1 MERNITVI
9 RTSFILSFLLLLA
22 GLAPGQPPARPA
34 AAGPDITRDP
44 VLYVVPY
51 AHLDTQWNWDFVRT
65 IKEYLPKTTKTNF
78 DFFEKYPH
86 YIFNFTGANRYRLIK
101 EYYPA
106 DFAKIKKYVAEGRW
120 VLAGSSMEEGDV
132 NAPSAEAI
140 FRQIL
145 YGNDWFQRELG
156 PPPPIPPERSSS
168 SSLKATAK
176 VTSAEYML
184 PDCFGF
190 PASLPSILAHA
201 GVKGFSTQKLSA
213 NWQPAARVGGPGS
226 PEQTPE
232 GIPFNVGRW
241 IGPDGNSVI
250 AALNPES
257 YGSRVTYDF
266 SKTPPAPS
274 ASQTGGSGR
283 GGQAPTDWVKRI
295 GIDGAATGLY
305 ADYHYIGTGDT
316 GGAVDEDSVK
326 LLEAIVTKSMGV
338 IPPPRAGRGGRG
350 SAAPQEPPPP
360 PGPPVQMGDGPVH
373 VQVSRADQMFLDMI
387 KTGKTD
393 KLPTYQGDLELINH
407 SAGSLTSQTY
417 LKRWNRQ
424 NEVLADAAERASVAA
439 YWLGARPYPINRL
452 TDAWTLVMGG
462 HFHDTM
468 AGTGIPKAYEYAQND
483 EVIALNQFAGVVTS
497 AAEGVASAMNTQ
509 GKGVPIVVFNSLQ
522 IEREDVVEANV
533 NLPAVR
539 VIGPDGKEV
548 PSQVAHDK
556 VLFLAKA
563 PPNGFAVYDVQAA
576 ESQGPSE
583 LKVSE
588 SSLENGRY
596 RVQLDANG
604 DVSNIFDKQ
613 VNKELLSAP
622 IRLAFQ
628 YEKPVQW
635 PAWNMDWADQQKPPR
650 GYVGES
656 GGGLR
661 LDGAEGKAQVR
672 VVENGPAR
680 VAVEVSRESEGSKFV
695 QTIRL
700 SAGDAGNRVEFSNA
714 IDWKTAET
722 ALKAVFPLAAENPL
736 ATYNWD
742 VGTVQRHNDKE
753 RQFEVAS
760 HQWVDLTD
768 KSGQYGVTILTDCKN
783 GSDKPDDRT
792 LRLTLLYTPG
802 VRTSYTY
809 QSSNDW
815 GHHQFLFGLA
825 GHAGDWRQG
834 QTDWQAYRLN
844 QPLLAFQ
851 SPVHGGHL
859 GKEFSFLKL
868 SSSRVRVLAV
878 KMAERQEAMV
888 VRMVEMDGQTQDDV
902 RLTVG
907 DGILT
912 ASELNG
918 QEERLHSVPVAKK
931 ELSLSFKPYQV
942 RTVAMILR
950 KPPEP
955 LEVKTSAGTRSLTPE
970 CVPLRLPLDRAIGS
984 GDGFKSAPGFDSQGA
999 SIAAETLPYE
1009 IYYAGV
1015 RFAVPPAG
1023 SGLPSAVVPAGQQLD
1038 LPKHTRRIYILA
1050 AAEGDQPATFL
1061 LDGKP
1066 LELTIDNWGGNIGVW
1081 DTRQWKPRE
1090 IELPAF
1096 PGAADSRPRTRTEP
1110 FGELTGIAPGYVRQT
1125 PVAWFASHHHNAKG
1139 ENLIYE
1145 YAYLFA
1151 YTVSAPRDLKK
1162 LTLPANDKIR
1172 IVAITASDEGDEVRA
1187 VSKLYDTLER

>member
-1 MERNITVI
+1 MRRHHT
-9 RTSFILSFLLLLA
+9 FIKLTFFLCTLLLSTLTF
-22 GLAPGQPPARPA
+22 GQPPKPPA
-34 AAGPDITRDP
+34 TTPDITHEP

-65 IKEYLPKTTKTNF
+65 IGEYLPKTTKTNF

-101 EYYPA
+101 EYYPE

-120 VLAGSSMEEGDV
+120 VNAGSSMEEGDV
-132 NAPSAEAI
+132 NSPSAEAI

-145 YGNDWFQRELG
+145 YGNDWFQREF
-156 PPPPIPPERSSS
+156 PPPASAVRSSRS
-168 SSLKATAK
+168 TGGGETTIVDMRGLPR
-176 VTSAEYML
+176 VTSQEYML

-201 GVKGFSTQKLSA
+201 GIKGFSTQKLSA
-213 NWQPAARVGGPGS
+213 SWQPAARVGGPGS
-226 PEQTPE
+226 PEQTPD

-241 IGPDGNSVI
+241 IGPDGKSVI

-257 YGSRVTYDF
+257 YTSRVTYDF
-266 SKTPPAPS
+266 SKTPAPPPN
-274 ASQTGGSGR
+274 AAGR
-283 GGQAPTDWVKRI
+283 GGQAPTDWVQRI
-295 GIDGAATGLY
+295 DIDGKLTGLY

-326 LLEAIVTKSMGV
+326 LLEAIVTKGMGV
-338 IPPPRAGRGGRG
+338 IPPPRTGRGGRG
-350 SAAPQEPPPP
+350 GAAPAEPPPA
-360 PGPPVQMGDGPVH
+360 PGPPTQMGDGPVH
-373 VQVSRADQMFLDMI
+373 VRIARADQMFLDML
-387 KTGKTD
+387 KTGRTD

-417 LKRWNRQ
+417 IKRWNRQ

-483 EVIALNQFAGVVTS
+483 EVIALNQFAGIVTS
-497 AAEGVASAMNTQ
+497 AAEGVSLAMNTE
-509 GKGVPIVVFNSLQ
+509 GKGVNIVVFNSLQ
-522 IEREDVVEANV
+522 VDREDVVEANIKFG
-533 NLPAVR
+533 PETPRAVR
-539 VIGPDGKEV
+539 VVGPDGAAT
-548 PSQVAHDK
+548 PSQMQGGK

-563 PPNGFAVYDVQAA
+563 PANGFAVYDVQ
-576 ESQGPSE
+576 PSDTQPAST

-588 SSLENGRY
+588 SSLENARY
-596 RVQLDANG
+596 RVQLNADG
-604 DVSNIFDKQ
+604 DVSSVFDKQ
-613 VNKELLSAP
+613 LNKELLSAP

-628 YEKPVQW
+628 YEKPQQW

-650 GYVGES
+650 GYVS
-656 GGGLR
+656 G
-661 LDGAEGKAQVR
+661 KPQIR

-680 VAVEVSRESEGSKFV
+680 VAVEVSRETEGSKFV

-700 SAGDAGNRVEFSNA
+700 ATGDAGNRVEFSNA
-714 IDWKTAET
+714 IDWKIGET

-742 VGTVQRHNDKE
+742 VGTVQRHNDEE

-768 KSGQYGVTILTDCKN
+768 KSGAYGVTILTDCKN
-783 GSDKPDDRT
+783 GSDKPDDHT
-792 LRLTLLYTPG
+792 LRLTLVYSPG

-815 GHHQFLFGLA
+815 GHHQFVFGLA

-851 SPVHGGHL
+851 SPAHGGSL
-859 GKEFSFLKL
+859 GKQFSLLKL
-868 SSSRVRVLAV
+868 SNNRVRVLAM
-878 KMAERQEAMV
+878 KMEERRQRIV
-888 VRMVEMDGQTQDDV
+888 VRMVEMDGKKQDGVVLTAPDGISTADELDGQENRLGSLPLV
-902 RLTVG
+902 NSRLT
-907 DGILT
+907 
-912 ASELNG
+912 
-918 QEERLHSVPVAKK
+918 
-931 ELSLSFKPYQV
+931 LSFTPYQV
-942 RTVAMILR
+942 RTVSLVLN
-950 KPPEP
+950 KPAKEFV
-955 LEVKTSAGTRSLTPE
+955 VKTSAGARGLTPPS
-970 CVPLRLPLDRAIGS
+970 VPVMLPLDRAIGS
-984 GDGFKSAPGFDSQGA
+984 PDGRASAPGFDSQGA
-999 SIAAETLPYE
+999 AIAAETLPYE
-1009 IYYAGV
+1009 IYYEGV
-1015 RFAVPPAG
+1015 RFAVAPAAT
-1023 SGLPSAVVPAGQQLD
+1023 PSAVVPKGQEIA

-1050 AAEGDQPATFL
+1050 AAEGEQQATFL

-1066 LELTIDNWGGNIGVW
+1066 FDLKIDNWTGNIGLW

-1090 IELPAF
+1090 IALPAF
-1096 PGAADSRPRTRTEP
+1096 AGAAPGSEAARPRTRTEP
-1110 FGELTGIAPGYVRQT
+1110 FGEMTGIAPGYVRQT

-1151 YTVSAPRDLKK
+1151 YTLSADGDVKK
-1162 LTLPANDKIR
+1162 LTLPNNDKIR
-1172 IVAITASDEGDEVRA
+1172 IVAITSSDEGAGVSA
-1187 VSKLYDTLER
+1187 VSPLYDTLEK

>member
-1 MERNITVI
+1 
-9 RTSFILSFLLLLA
+9 
-22 GLAPGQPPARPA
+22 
-34 AAGPDITRDP
+34 

-65 IKEYLPKTTKTNF
+65 IGEYLPKTTRTNF

-132 NAPSAEAI
+132 NSPSAEAI

-145 YGNDWFQRELG
+145 YGNDWFQREFV
-156 PPPPIPPERSSS
+156 PPETNVTLHGRP
-168 SSLKATAK
+168 APPAAK

-201 GVKGFSTQKLSA
+201 GIKGFSTQKLSA
-213 NWQPAARVGGPGS
+213 AWQPAARVGGPDS
-226 PEQTPE
+226 PEQTPL

-266 SKTPPAPS
+266 SKTPPPPPS
-274 ASQTGGSGR
+274 STTPGR
-283 GGQAPTDWVKRI
+283 GGQAATDWVKRI
-295 GIDGAATGLY
+295 DLDGKVTGLY

-326 LLEAIVTKSMGV
+326 LLEAIVTKGMGV

-350 SAAPQEPPPP
+350 GATSLQGQEPPPA
-360 PGPPVQMGDGPVH
+360 PGPPMQMGDGPVH
-373 VQVSRADQMFLDMI
+373 VRVTRADQMFLDMI

-417 LKRWNRQ
+417 IKRWNRQ

-497 AAEGVASAMNTQ
+497 ATEGVASAMNTQ
-509 GKGVPIVVFNSLQ
+509 GKGIPIIVFNSLQ
-522 IEREDVVEANV
+522 IEREDVVEASV
-533 NLPAVR
+533 RFPGETPHAVR
-539 VIGPDGKEV
+539 VTGPDGKEV
-548 PSQVAHDK
+548 PSQMQHGK
-556 VLFLAKA
+556 VLFVAKA

-576 ESQGPSE
+576 DAEGDST

-588 SSLENGRY
+588 ASLENARY
-596 RVQLDANG
+596 RLQLDANG
-604 DVSNIFDKQ
+604 DVSSIFDKQ

-622 IRLAFQ
+622 IRLALQ

-650 GYVGES
+650 GYVS
-656 GGGLR
+656 GPVN
-661 LDGAEGKAQVR
+661 VR
-672 VVENGPAR
+672 IVENGPVR
-680 VAVEVSRESEGSKFV
+680 VAVEVSRETEGSKFV

-742 VGTVQRHNDKE
+742 VGTVQRHNDEE

-768 KSGQYGVTILTDCKN
+768 KSGDYGVTILTDCKN

-809 QSSNDW
+809 QSSNEW

-825 GHAGDWRQG
+825 GHPGDWRQG

-851 SPVHGGHL
+851 SPAHSGGL
-859 GKEFSFLKL
+859 GKQFSFLKL
-868 SSSRVRVLAV
+868 SSSRVRVMAV
-878 KMAERQEAMV
+878 KMAERREAIV
-888 VRMVEMDGQTQDDV
+888 VRMVEMDGQKQDDV
-902 RLTVG
+902 RLTAG
-907 DGILT
+907 EGIFAAT
-912 ASELNG
+912 ELNG
-918 QEERLHSVPVAKK
+918 QEERLHSLPVSKD
-931 ELSLSFKPYQV
+931 ELTLSFSPYQV
-942 RTVAMILR
+942 RTVSLVVR
-950 KPPEP
+950 KPSQPP
-955 LEVKTSAGTRSLTPE
+955 VVKTSAGPRSLTPQS
-970 CVPLRLPLDRAIGS
+970 VPVMLPLDRAVGS
-984 GDGFKSAPGFDSQGA
+984 ADGFKSAPGFDSQGA
-999 SIAAETLPYE
+999 AIAAETLPYQIFYE
-1009 IYYAGV
+1009 GV
-1015 RFAVPPAG
+1015 LFNVPPAG
-1023 SGLPSAVVPAGQQLD
+1023 SGLPSAVVPKGQDLA
-1038 LPKHTRRIYILA
+1038 LPKHTRRVYILA

-1066 LELTIDNWGGNIGVW
+1066 FQLTINNWGGNIGVW

-1090 IELPAF
+1090 IEQPPF
-1096 PGAADSRPRTRTEP
+1096 PGAAPDARPRTRTEP
-1110 FGELTGIAPGYVRQT
+1110 FGEMTGITSGYVRQT

-1151 YTVSAPRDLKK
+1151 YTLSSPDDVKK
-1162 LTLPANDKIR
+1162 LTLPTNDKIR
-1172 IVAITASDEGDEVRA
+1172 IVAITASDEGGEVRA
-1187 VSKLYDTLER
+1187 VTSLYDTLER

>member
-1 MERNITVI
+1 MGRNIIVI
-9 RTSFILSFLLLLA
+9 LTYCCLCLFVLLA
-22 GLAPGQPPARPA
+22 NGQAPA
-34 AAGPDITRDP
+34 PDITHDP

-65 IKEYLPKTTKTNF
+65 IGEYLPKTTKTNF
-78 DFFEKYPH
+78 DFIEKYPH

-120 VLAGSSMEEGDV
+120 VPAGSSMEEGDV
-132 NAPSAEAI
+132 NSPSAEAI

-145 YGNDWFQRELG
+145 YGNDWFQREFA
-156 PPPPIPPERSSS
+156 PPPSPGAARRVVTRNAPG
-168 SSLKATAK
+168 AK
-176 VTSAEYML
+176 ITSAEYML

-201 GVKGFSTQKLSA
+201 GVKGFSTQKLSSG
-213 NWQPAARVGGPGS
+213 WQPAARVGGPDS
-226 PEQTPE
+226 VEQTPL

-266 SKTPPAPS
+266 SKTPPPPPPATP
-274 ASQTGGSGR
+274 GR
-283 GGQAPTDWVKRI
+283 GGQAPLTDWPARI
-295 GIDGAATGLY
+295 AIDGKVTGLF

-338 IPPPRAGRGGRG
+338 IPPPRGRGGRG
-350 SAAPQEPPPP
+350 GAPAEPPPP
-360 PGPPVQMGDGPVH
+360 PGPPMQMGDGPVT
-373 VQVSRADQMFLDMI
+373 VRVGRADQMFLDMI

-393 KLPTYQGDLELINH
+393 KLPTYSGDLELINH

-417 LKRWNRQ
+417 IKRWNRQ

-497 AAEGVASAMNTQ
+497 ASEGVSTAMNTQ
-509 GKGVPIVVFNSLQ
+509 GKGVPLVVFNSLQ
-522 IEREDVVEANV
+522 IEREDVVEASV
-533 NLPAVR
+533 SSPGEPPRAVR
-539 VIGPDGKEV
+539 VLGPDGKEV
-548 PSQVAHDK
+548 PSQMEHGK
-556 VLFLAKA
+556 ILFLAKV
-563 PPNGFAVYDVQAA
+563 PPNGFAIFDVQAA
-576 ESQGPSE
+576 DSPAAST

-588 SSLENGRY
+588 TSLENSRY
-596 RVQLDANG
+596 RVQIDANG
-604 DVSNIFDKQ
+604 DVSSVFDKQ

-650 GYVGES
+650 GYVG
-656 GGGLR
+656 GP
-661 LDGAEGKAQVR
+661 VR
-672 VVENGPAR
+672 VRIAENGAAR
-680 VAVEVSRESEGSKFV
+680 VSVEISRESDGSKFV
-695 QTIRL
+695 QTVRL
-700 SAGDAGNRVEFSNA
+700 SAGDAGNRVEFANV

-742 VGTVQRHNDKE
+742 VGTVQRHNDEE

-768 KSGQYGVTILTDCKN
+768 NSGSYGATILTDCKN
-783 GSDKPDDRT
+783 GSDKPDDHT

-802 VRTSYTY
+802 VRTNYTY

-815 GHHQFLFGLA
+815 GHHNFLFGLA

-851 SPVHGGHL
+851 SPAHAGRL

-868 SSSRVRVLAV
+868 SSNRVRVLAV
-878 KMAERQEAMV
+878 KMAERHESIV
-888 VRMVEMDGQTQDDV
+888 VRLVEMDGKKQDDV
-902 RLTVG
+902 VLSAG
-907 DGILT
+907 EGI
-912 ASELNG
+912 AAAEEYNG
-918 QEERLHSVPVAKK
+918 QEEPLHPLAFANGKLK
-931 ELSLSFKPYQV
+931 LSFTPYQV
-942 RTVAMILR
+942 RTVSLILR
-950 KPPEP
+950 KPSEA
-955 LEVKTSAGTRSLTPE
+955 LQVRTSAGPRDLTPGALP
-970 CVPLRLPLDRAIGS
+970 VALPLDRAIGS
-984 GDGFKSAPGFDSQGA
+984 GDGFKSDPGFDSQGA
-999 SIAAETLPYE
+999 AIAAETLPYQIFYE
-1009 IYYAGV
+1009 GIL
-1015 RFAVPPAG
+1015 FNVPPAG
-1023 SGLPSAVVPAGQQLD
+1023 SGLPSALVPNGQELKM
-1038 LPKHTRRIYILA
+1038 PKHTRRVYILA
-1050 AAEGDQPATFL
+1050 AAEGDQRATFL
-1061 LDGKP
+1061 LDEKP
-1066 LELTIDNWGGNIGVW
+1066 FDLTVNNWSGYIGVW

-1090 IELPAF
+1090 IEQPPF
-1096 PGAADSRPRTRTEP
+1096 PGAPAGTPPRMRTET
-1110 FGELTGIAPGYVRQT
+1110 FGEMTGITPGYVRQA

-1139 ENLIYE
+1139 ENQIYE

-1151 YTVSAPRDLKK
+1151 YTLTVPEDAKK
-1162 LTLPANDKIR
+1162 LTLPVNDKIR
-1172 IVAITASDEGDEVRA
+1172 IVAITASDEGGEVRA
-1187 VSKLYDTLER
+1187 VSPLYDTLERP